1 MKKLDY
7 SKIISLDDLSK
18 ISEDEKN
25 RLITL
30 ASIESNKLSSNNIS
44 NIISNNRYLSI
55 KEIFNTG
62 LYKDFSE
69 ENKKLMATY
78 IMFDSEKIIQ
88 FLLSL
93 NIEYDIIKAL
103 ATKLSKLKYIEKS
116 NPNYSIF
123 GSDYLTKIMSV
134 VDKICFLIENEYK
147 IQDDYIIINKLMCL
161 VAFEEELYLKLQ
173 QQKVVKP
180 Q

>member
-44 NIISNNRYLSI
+44 SIISNNRYLSI

-93 NIEYDIIKAL
+93 NIKYDIIKAL
-103 ATKLSKLKYIEKS
+103 ATKLSELKYIEKL
-116 NPNYSIF
+116 NPNNSIF
-123 GSDYLTKIMSV
+123 GSAYLTQIMSV

-147 IQDDYIIINKLMCL
+147 TQDDYIIINKLMCI
-161 VAFEEELYLKLQ
+161 VTFEEELYLKLQ
-173 QQKVVKP
+173 QQKVIKP